1 MTTTGKMTVNGVS
14 VCATGQEN
22 YEQFVAGAF
31 RGKTYYQY
39 DYRHTDGELFSTVC
53 PTLDE
58 CREKRD
64 KWLTTHLLRH
74 SQRQEIRQD
83 GLARVWSED
92 RISMGITFGNLTGRN
107 FTDPDEYRAYVQSRM
122 ECIALQYGE
131 IELVAD
137 GVTVAR
143 GTIRKSL

>member
-1 MTTTGKMTVNGVS
+1 MNGVS

-22 YEQFVAGAF
+22 YDQFVAGAF
-31 RGKTYYQY
+31 RGTTYYQY
-39 DYRHTDGELFSTVC
+39 DYRHTDGELFSTVS

-64 KWLTTHLLRH
+64 KWLTTHLLRN
-74 SQRQEIRQD
+74 SQRQDIRQNGMTVIWSSD
-83 GLARVWSED
+83 G
-92 RISMGITFGNLTGRN
+92 ISMGITFNNLTGEN
-107 FTDPDEYRAYVQSRM
+107 FTDPAEYKGYVQSRM
-122 ECIALQYGE
+122 EIAALKYGE

-143 GTIRKSL
+143 GTIRENL

>member
-1 MTTTGKMTVNGVS
+1 MKKGTMTVNRTAIGASGEEKHSRVI
-14 VCATGQEN
+14 
-22 YEQFVAGAF
+22 AGAF
-31 RGKTYYQY
+31 RGKPYVRY
-39 DYRHTDGELFSTVC
+39 DYTHTDGRAFSTVQ
-53 PTLDE
+53 PTLKI

-64 KWLTTHLLRH
+64 SWLMTHLLRH

-83 GLARVWSED
+83 GFTRLWSQD
-92 RISMGITFGNLTGRN
+92 GISMGITFGNLTGRN

-143 GTIRKSL
+143 GTIRESL